1 MFHIITEN
9 MRDYHGIDPYYIL
22 ETNISIYN
30 SLSMYELNYLYY
42 IYSILETWKYY
53 EYEEIPRCVIEVLDE
68 HALQALKKRPIGTEV
83 EEVMNHYTMQELK
96 ILVQKNYGEVWGN
109 KNYKKNWARAFLY
122 TKKYGFNVFAIHMTK
137 HDILYED
144 VLNGIKNFL

>member
-1 MFHIITEN
+1 MFNIIAEN
-9 MRDYHGIDPYYIL
+9 MSRYHGIDPDYIL
-22 ETNISIYN
+22 ETISTYN
-30 SLSMYELNYLYY
+30 SLSMYELKYLYN

-53 EYEEIPRCVIEVLDE
+53 EYEEIPRCVIELLDE

-109 KNYKKNWARAFLY
+109 KNFKKNWARAFLY